1 MSDSEPL
8 EGIKTPNFSEFLVSL
23 GQTVADCLN
32 TEGESTTGDP
42 ASDKQLAE
50 HTIGLLAVLR
60 AKTAGNLD
68 EDETKLL
75 DALISDLH
83 GKFTAQHR

>member
-1 MSDSEPL
+1 MSDTL
-8 EGIKTPNFSEFLVSL
+8 EGIKKPNFSQFLVGL

-50 HTIGLLAVLR
+50 HTIGLLAILR
-60 AKTAGNLD
+60 NKTSGNLD
-68 EDETKLL
+68 EDESKLL

-83 GKFTAQHR
+83 GKFIAQHG